1 MLTLEKKVCKIGT
14 SINTRRQI
22 HGEEPVP
29 AMDIP
34 ISEIML
40 ERDELQ
46 AIYDDITVWD
56 NWFDHRAGDKLPEP
70 ANWLKQSKPIG
81 FADKFKDSQVILYV
95 GLKPEII
102 TLVNVK
108 LARLNFEPKVGGLT
122 AMSLTIQATPDMAK
136 AAKIFDHMDH
146 TAHIAIEIGERDEGD
161 TVKNQP
167 ELPMTMS
174 GGEIGTPEEE
184 RKAARAREKQIAK
197 QARSAKPRGRK
208 PKNGAG
214 ASAPH

>member
-1 MLTLEKKVCKIGT
+1 M
-14 SINTRRQI
+14 
-22 HGEEPVP
+22 
-29 AMDIP
+29 
-34 ISEIML
+34 
-40 ERDELQ
+40 
-46 AIYDDITVWD
+46 
-56 NWFDHRAGDKLPEP
+56 
-70 ANWLKQSKPIG
+70 
-81 FADKFKDSQVILYV
+81 ILYV

-122 AMSLTIQATPDMAK
+122 AMSLIIQATPDMAK

-174 GGEIGTPEEE
+174 GEVGTPDEE
-184 RKAARAREKQIAK
+184 RKAARAREKEIAK
-197 QARSAKPRGRK
+197 QITARSAKPRGRK
-208 PKNGAG
+208 PKNGAA